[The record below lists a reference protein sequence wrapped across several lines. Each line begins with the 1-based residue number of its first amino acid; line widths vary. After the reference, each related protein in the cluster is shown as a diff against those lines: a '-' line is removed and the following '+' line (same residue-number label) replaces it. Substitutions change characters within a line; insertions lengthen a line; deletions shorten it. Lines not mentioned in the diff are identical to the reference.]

1 MDLKNV
7 KFLWCS
13 DEINKNPDKYW
24 SMVMDMAQRSTLN
37 RVIKCCTAMGRK
49 EEEREK
55 LQASQIFYPC
65 MQATDIFYLGA
76 DICQLGL
83 DQRKVNTF
91 AIEYAMKVGL
101 PKPVVI
107 SHHMMYGLKEGQ
119 LKMSKSDPD
128 SAIFMEDSV
137 EDVNRK
143 IKQAFCPEKIVHEN
157 PIFDYIQY
165 LSLIHI

>member
-83 DQRKVNTF
+83 D
-91 AIEYAMKVGL
+91 
-101 PKPVVI
+101 
-107 SHHMMYGLKEGQ
+107 
-119 LKMSKSDPD
+119 
-128 SAIFMEDSV
+128 
-137 EDVNRK
+137 
-143 IKQAFCPEKIVHEN
+143 
-157 PIFDYIQY
+157 
-165 LSLIHI
+165 